1 MVPVRPV
8 AAANAAP
15 GRGRQRRR
23 RRGAAA
29 RPAVNLPNDI
39 NAPTARIISYYKL
52 FLEFMNYRHNNV
64 LEYGCLFSDAKTSA
78 IIPEDVY
85 KWIALGVFRSQAR
98 HSGHFDIKIVP
109 TKNAHRAL

>member
-29 RPAVNLPNDI
+29 RPAVNLPNDDI
-39 NAPTARIISYYKL
+39 NAPTARISYCKL
-52 FLEFMNYRHNNV
+52 LLEFMNYKDDNAYK
-64 LEYGCLFSDAKTSA
+64 YGRLFSDVETSM
-78 IIPEDVY
+78 P
-85 KWIALGVFRSQAR
+85 LPQ
-98 HSGHFDIKIVP
+98 
-109 TKNAHRAL
+109 